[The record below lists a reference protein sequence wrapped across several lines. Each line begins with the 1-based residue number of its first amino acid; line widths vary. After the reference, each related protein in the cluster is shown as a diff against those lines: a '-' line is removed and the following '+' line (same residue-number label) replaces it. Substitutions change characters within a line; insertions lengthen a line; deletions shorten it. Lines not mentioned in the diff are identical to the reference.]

1 MSHID
6 KVKAPQSSPV
16 DCNAG
21 DGDPE
26 DPEVVKKV
34 AKMAV
39 KSQRDPRT
47 PPHFKA
53 AGLAWKSK
61 NQLVCKKELQQVKDD
76 IMARTRRPTSPRE
89 PFRDASFP
97 RRRKTRPRPS
107 PLGNSSRKSPRR
119 SRS

>member
-1 MSHID
+1 M
-6 KVKAPQSSPV
+6 
-16 DCNAG
+16 
-21 DGDPE
+21 
-26 DPEVVKKV
+26 KKV

-61 NQLVCKKELQQVKDD
+61 HQLVCKKELQQVKDD
-76 IMARTRRPTSPRE
+76 IMVLTQRPTSPRAQ
-89 PFRDASFP
+89 FRDASFP
-97 RRRKTRPRPS
+97 RRRRMKLKLLLLR
-107 PLGNSSRKSPRR
+107 NSSPRSPRR

>member
-1 MSHID
+1 M
-6 KVKAPQSSPV
+6 
-16 DCNAG
+16 
-21 DGDPE
+21 
-26 DPEVVKKV
+26 KKV

-61 NQLVCKKELQQVKDD
+61 HQLVCKKELQQVKDD
-76 IMARTRRPTSPRE
+76 IMVRTRRPTSTRE
-89 PFRDASFP
+89 QFRDASFP
-97 RRRKTRPRPS
+97 RRRRMKRRPS
-107 PLGNSSRKSPRR
+107 PLRSWSRKSPRR

>member
-1 MSHID
+1 LHT
-6 KVKAPQSSPV
+6 
-16 DCNAG
+16 G

-76 IMARTRRPTSPRE
+76 IMALTQRPTPPRAQ
-89 PFRDASFP
+89 FRDASFP
-97 RRRKTRPRPS
+97 RRRRTRPKLLLLR
-107 PLGNSSRKSPRR
+107 NWSRKSPRR

>member
-1 MSHID
+1 M
-6 KVKAPQSSPV
+6 KAAQSSLV
-16 DCNAG
+16 HIRAG

-76 IMARTRRPTSPRE
+76 IMVRTRRPTPPRAQ
-89 PFRDASFP
+89 FRDASFP
-97 RRRKTRPRPS
+97 RRRRTRPKLLLLR
-107 PLGNSSRKSPRR
+107 NSSRKSPRR

>member
-1 MSHID
+1 MSVTPSTRHG
-6 KVKAPQSSPV
+6 VSPV
-16 DCNAG
+16 HIRAG

-76 IMARTRRPTSPRE
+76 IMVLTQCE
-89 PFRDASFP
+89 
-97 RRRKTRPRPS
+97 K
-107 PLGNSSRKSPRR
+107 
-119 SRS
+119 